1 MVRDLTPDPPPEL
14 VVGLAT
20 GDDAAVW
27 RIGRGRALV
36 FTADFITPVVDD
48 ARTWGRIAATN
59 AVSDVY
65 AMGGRPL
72 LALNLVAWNSEELSN
87 DLLAEVLAG
96 GEDAARACG
105 FVVGGGH
112 TVDDPEP
119 KYGMAVVGEVNPGR
133 MLTNAGLRPGNAL
146 VLTKPLGT
154 GVIST
159 AIKRAEARPEV
170 VDRAVAEMTRSNEAA
185 AAAAMRHG
193 ATAATDVTGFGL
205 LGHGLRMAQESGVDL
220 EVSVGEVPIIEGAR
234 ELAVLGSVP
243 GGTQRNLDWVS
254 PHLDIG
260 DASESSV
267 TLLAD
272 AQTSGGLLLGMV
284 SHDAGLA
291 VVTELRHSGHE
302 AAVIGVVTEGS
313 GRIRL
318 PALTGGPRSRSVEEV
333 GLLSG
338 YLGVQGLEGEPHGQ
352 AGADHRVGVAGDVVG
367 NVDRVAGGL
376 GQQLRLAGPV
386 HGHERARGRVHRRA
400 HGEQAVVLE
409 DGGLAF
415 AQRGRDALALVELHH
430 HAAVAVEDHVVVV
443 EGAGVLG
450 QRPQRPSPAPRT
462 TCRASSGYGPQPPR
476 RGGPHGSGSGWRR
489 PPRSIARPH
498 RRRCC
503 RRSPP

>member
-27 RIGRGRALV
+27 RIARGRALV

-72 LALNLVAWNSEELSN
+72 LALNLVGWNSEELSN

-96 GEDAARACG
+96 GEDAARAGG

-119 KYGMAVVGEVNPGR
+119 KYGMAVVGEVDPRR
-133 MLTNAGLRPGNAL
+133 MLTNTGLRPGNAL
-146 VLTKPLGT
+146 VLTKPLGS

-159 AIKRAEARPEV
+159 AIKRGEAHAEV
-170 VDRAVAEMTRSNEAA
+170 VDRAVEEMTRSNATAA
-185 AAAAMRHG
+185 TAAMRHG

-220 EVSVGEVPIIEGAR
+220 EISVGEVPIIAGAR
-234 ELAVLGSVP
+234 GLAALGMVP

-254 PHLDIG
+254 PHLDTG
-260 DASESSV
+260 DASDSSV

-284 SHDAGLA
+284 SRDAGLA
-291 VVTELRHSGHE
+291 VVTELRFAGHE
-302 AAVIGVVTEGS
+302 AAIIGEVTEGT

-318 PALTGGPRSRSVEEV
+318 LP
-333 GLLSG
+333 
-338 YLGVQGLEGEPHGQ
+338 
-352 AGADHRVGVAGDVVG
+352 
-367 NVDRVAGGL
+367 
-376 GQQLRLAGPV
+376 
-386 HGHERARGRVHRRA
+386 
-400 HGEQAVVLE
+400 
-409 DGGLAF
+409 
-415 AQRGRDALALVELHH
+415 
-430 HAAVAVEDHVVVV
+430 
-443 EGAGVLG
+443 
-450 QRPQRPSPAPRT
+450 
-462 TCRASSGYGPQPPR
+462 
-476 RGGPHGSGSGWRR
+476 
-489 PPRSIARPH
+489 
-498 RRRCC
+498 
-503 RRSPP
+503 